1 MKTARTALPA
11 PAPLDFLWERPSG
24 RDGFDLLAA
33 GARPRHH
40 HHTDFRLDG
49 AFYVIP
55 KDGAAFEPYAPM
67 REETGLFRNFAET
80 PPTPDGV
87 LEFANRYG
95 RLGDVSLIPRTR
107 QARSPIVPNE
117 LDDFDSDGAA
127 EEGNEWLA
135 AILWVRFITRF
146 WAAACAGDA
155 AFLSNFLRW
164 RGQGAVTFTNPAD
177 APAEDMPRHP
187 LVKPTDAID
196 FLTRDTDP
204 ELLAGARAGDL
215 VLPARV
221 FLQKSLNLALAA
233 SASPQMV
240 WSRERAAPV
249 LQWLPRHLFGAICL
263 QLALAIS
270 EGKEYRRCSVC
281 GKWFE
286 LNPGVNRKS
295 RLTCSAGC
303 RNRAYR
309 ERQDEARR
317 LHAAGKS
324 VKQIAK
330 ALDANPEAVASWV
343 KDKKNAQGEE

>member
-1 MKTARTALPA
+1 
-11 PAPLDFLWERPSG
+11 
-24 RDGFDLLAA
+24 
-33 GARPRHH
+33 
-40 HHTDFRLDG
+40 
-49 AFYVIP
+49 
-55 KDGAAFEPYAPM
+55 M

-95 RLGDVSLIPRTR
+95 RLGDASLIPRTR
-107 QARSPIVPNE
+107 QARSPIVPHG
-117 LDDFDSDGAA
+117 FDSDRAA
-127 EEGNEWLA
+127 EEGHEWLV

-146 WAAACAGDA
+146 WDAARAGDA
-155 AFLSNFLRW
+155 SFLSRFLRW
-164 RGQGAVTFTNPAD
+164 RGRDFVTFANAAD
-177 APAEDMPRHP
+177 DLAEDVPRHP
-187 LVKPTDAID
+187 LVNTRESID
-196 FLTRDTDP
+196 FLAHDTDP
-204 ELLAGARAGDL
+204 ELLAAVRAGDL

-221 FLQKSLNLALAA
+221 FVQKSLNVALAA
-233 SASPQMV
+233 SASPQML